1 MCEFLMNLRTNSYY
15 FIFGFKWMVCVTE
28 MECVYY
34 EVRTLSLIIIHVK
47 SYIQVV
53 KKFGRISD

>member
-1 MCEFLMNLRTNSYY
+1 MNLRTNSYY